1 MEADDRTRNDLSSAL
16 MGLLAALSRGALQ
29 RPVERTRVGLTSRHG
44 PGRLD
49 VHAHELSCDRRRFDR
64 SRIVMFFEG
73 RDRAIGK
80 YNLVVLTLPYQLHVD
95 EEDLAGLGIVVDFAS
110 ALEVIQCD
118 LNRIFQ
124 QGRQLIFEA
133 SGHDLS
139 LSPSRLSF
147 NAGKTSKFLACTE
160 SIAAEIRNLDRIYRS
175 GAWMI
180 ASRAEISAD
189 DTNGFSNRNMS
200 LNWSGICESP

>member
-118 LNRIFQ
+118 LNRIF
-124 QGRQLIFEA
+124 L
-133 SGHDLS
+133 
-139 LSPSRLSF
+139 
-147 NAGKTSKFLACTE
+147 TCTE